1 MSNTGQYRSLG
12 LKTKNSGV
20 QANSF
25 FRIIAYFIDAVIIR
39 FVFQGI
45 AFLMGII
52 GLLSENWMEAIN
64 LYLGE
69 GIAPFRGGGWFLEQ
83 FFFITS
89 LQDVLIHLTYS
100 VLFLAYFIVL
110 ESDIVSG
117 QTIGKRI
124 FGMKVTD
131 RYSSEISFKL
141 STLRNS
147 TKYLLRVPLLGVI
160 LGFSELILLVF
171 YSTRTGDMLADTK
184 VVSISGKGI
193 VGRLR

>member
-1 MSNTGQYRSLG
+1 MSKTGKYRSLG

>member
-1 MSNTGQYRSLG
+1 MSKTGKYRSLG

-100 VLFLAYFIVL
+100 ALFLAYFIVL